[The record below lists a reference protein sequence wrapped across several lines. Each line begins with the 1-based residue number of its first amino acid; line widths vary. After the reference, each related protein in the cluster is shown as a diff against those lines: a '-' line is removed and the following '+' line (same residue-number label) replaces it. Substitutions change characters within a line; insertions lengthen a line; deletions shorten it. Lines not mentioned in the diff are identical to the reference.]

1 MPEPSL
7 VGLGGLE
14 AGSGCPNP
22 LWWGWV
28 DSPCTFASDRFSL
41 GVSLGCP
48 CRSQLPGTHRWDGRG
63 GRGQLCVLSRCQSP
77 LLLEHQ
83 GPGPLECDGA
93 RERED
98 TTDGSRH
105 PGNTEPSGQS
115 PSLQPCPPAPS
126 PVPSRAHSA
135 QFEVCH
141 CGMCQLVPEAIGDV
155 GMLGVVLWKG
165 TPVTF
170 MVGVLPT
177 PMADPL
183 GRPESPRTIT
193 LFIFTKPFALLLPL
207 EIRYSALLSV
217 CGRNQMARPTLQSPE
232 FLQGARPAEG
242 WNLQRFPQQAFSRK
256 SCRPERVLVQ
266 PF

>member
-1 MPEPSL
+1 MFFPGASL
-7 VGLGGLE
+7 HCCSSTRAQALWSATGPGSGRTPPMGADTRVPQSP
-14 AGSGCPNP
+14 AGSPPPC
-22 LWWGWV
+22 
-28 DSPCTFASDRFSL
+28 SPA
-41 GVSLGCP
+41 
-48 CRSQLPGTHRWDGRG
+48 
-63 GRGQLCVLSRCQSP
+63 
-77 LLLEHQ
+77 LLL
-83 GPGPLECDGA
+83 PPLSHHA
-93 RERED
+93 LIQ
-98 TTDGSRH
+98 H
-105 PGNTEPSGQS
+105 M
-115 PSLQPCPPAPS
+115 
-126 PVPSRAHSA
+126 
-135 QFEVCH
+135 FEVCH

-165 TPVTF
+165 TTVTF

-177 PMADPL
+177 PVADPL

-217 CGRNQMARPTLQSPE
+217 CGRNQMARPALQSPE

-256 SCRPERVLVQ
+256 SCRPERVPVQ